1 MSLTCKYTAFD
12 FRNPDMYFQI
22 LKEAF
27 CSSVPGTAC
36 VDLDVGELSWLPV
49 LDSVDSF
56 AGNGYLVDV
65 LGSNQTLAHLNSR
78 PFSCWWKKTFDG
90 CGVSCSSV
98 PC

>member
-1 MSLTCKYTAFD
+1 MSLTCKNTAFD
-12 FRNPDMYFQI
+12 FGNLDLYFQI
-22 LKEAF
+22 LEEAF
-27 CSSVPGTAC
+27 CSRVPGTAR
-36 VDLDVGELSWLPV
+36 VDLHVGELNRLPV

-65 LGSNQTLAHLNSR
+65 LGSNQTLAHLDSC

-98 PC
+98 PG